1 MTNVQS
7 PMVLNPDPRP
17 GRWLLPLVILG
28 MMAFTYVFVQNLPA
42 TEGGTQDISA
52 DGTGDTT
59 ATTTTTTQDGGST
72 TTTAPAP
79 MPVSPEIQAYLDQVA
94 AAETTLLE
102 FQAEMANINSAWD
115 ADPAEIE
122 YAVARDRLADLANRL
137 ETWASDLSAVV
148 PPPALSEIH
157 GTIVATAN
165 AAANA
170 ADDVLVGF
178 EGPDAAPRIEAL
190 EVFDTAVRQFT
201 AVADDIELQA
211 TTTGA

>member
-42 TEGGTQDISA
+42 GESDPQDISA
-52 DGTGDTT
+52 DGTGGTT
-59 ATTTTTTQDGGST
+59 ATTTTTTTTSENST
-72 TTTAPAP
+72 TTTVPSAL
-79 MPVSPEIQAYLDQVA
+79 SPESQAYIDQVA

-115 ADPAEIE
+115 AEPAEIE
-122 YAVARDRLADLANRL
+122 YSVARDRLADLANRL

-157 GTIVATAN
+157 GTLVATAN

-170 ADDVLVGF
+170 ADDVLIGF

-211 TTTGA
+211 TTTGP

>member
-42 TEGGTQDISA
+42 TEGDTQDISA
-52 DGTGDTT
+52 DGTEDTT
-59 ATTTTTTQDGGST
+59 ATTTTTVPDESST
-72 TTTAPAP
+72 TTTMPAP
-79 MPVSPEIQAYLDQVA
+79 LSPETQAYIDQVA
-94 AAETTLLE
+94 AAETSLLE

-115 ADPAEIE
+115 AEPAEIE
-122 YAVARDRLADLANRL
+122 YSVARDRLADLANRL
-137 ETWASDLSAVV
+137 QTWASDLSAVV

-157 GTIVATAN
+157 GTLVATAN

-170 ADDVLVGF
+170 ANDVLVGF

-211 TTTGA
+211 TTTGP

>member
-1 MTNVQS
+1 
-7 PMVLNPDPRP
+7 MVFNPDPRP

-42 TEGGTQDISA
+42 SEDDTQDIGA
-52 DGTGDTT
+52 DGTE
-59 ATTTTTTQDGGST
+59 TTTTTTTTTLATGPT
-72 TTTAPAP
+72 TTTIPTEL
-79 MPVSPEIQAYLDQVA
+79 SPEAQAYIDQVA
-94 AAETTLLE
+94 AAESALLE

-115 ADPAEIE
+115 AEPAEIE
-122 YAVARDRLADLANRL
+122 YSVARDQLADLANRL
-137 ETWASDLSAVV
+137 ETWASDLSSVV

-157 GTIVATAN
+157 GTLVATGN

-178 EGPDAAPRIEAL
+178 EGPDAAPRLEAL
-190 EVFDTAVRQFT
+190 DVFDTAVRQFT